1 MDIDEHAAERI
12 LADVMTAAK
21 GDAHT
26 GLSLLQGLYIELA
39 LRTVHERPSIV
50 WPETMAAFCQVAM
63 NKLKD
68 SSLFYSGARSPSEAS
83 HRALFGD
90 AQGEGRRFAE
100 FLYNRMLASHLTTPR
115 AFSEAAELG
124 ELGEA
129 GESAFDD
136 A

>member
-1 MDIDEHAAERI
+1 MEIDERAAERI

-26 GLSLLQGLYIELA
+26 GLALLQGLYIELS
-39 LRTVHERPSIV
+39 LRTVQERPSVV

-68 SSLFYSGARSPSEAS
+68 SRDFYSGALHVNDAS
-83 HRALFGD
+83 TRAGFGD

-100 FLYNRMLASHLTTPR
+100 FFFQRMLSSTLTSPR
-115 AFSEAAELG
+115 TFDPDAELA
-124 ELGEA
+124 E
-129 GESAFDD
+129 DD
-136 A
+136 LRTV

>member
-12 LADVMTAAK
+12 LADVLTAAK

-26 GLSLLQGLYIELA
+26 GLALLQGMYIELA
-39 LRTVHERPSIV
+39 LRTVQERPSIV

-68 SSLFYSGARSPSEAS
+68 SSVSYSGARSSSA
-83 HRALFGD
+83 RDNFAD

-100 FLYNRMLASHLTTPR
+100 FLYNRMQASTLTTPR
-115 AFSEAAELG
+115 VFAPDDELNEAELV
-124 ELGEA
+124 
-129 GESAFDD
+129 
-136 A
+136 

>member
-1 MDIDEHAAERI
+1 MEIDERAAERI

-26 GLSLLQGLYIELA
+26 GLALLQGLYIELS
-39 LRTVHERPSIV
+39 LRTVQERPSVV

-68 SSLFYSGARSPSEAS
+68 SRDFYSGALHVNDAS
-83 HRALFGD
+83 HRAGFGD

-100 FLYNRMLASHLTTPR
+100 FFFQRMLSSTLTSPR
-115 AFSEAAELG
+115 AFDPDAELA
-124 ELGEA
+124 E
-129 GESAFDD
+129 DD
-136 A
+136 LRTV

>member
-1 MDIDEHAAERI
+1 MEIDERAAERI

-26 GLSLLQGLYIELA
+26 GLALLQGLYIELS
-39 LRTVHERPSIV
+39 LRTVQERPSVV

-68 SSLFYSGARSPSEAS
+68 SRDFYSGALHANDAS
-83 HRALFGD
+83 HRAGFGD

-100 FLYNRMLASHLTTPR
+100 FFFQRMLSSTLTSPR
-115 AFSEAAELG
+115 TFDPDAELA
-124 ELGEA
+124 E
-129 GESAFDD
+129 DD
-136 A
+136 LHTV

>member
-1 MDIDEHAAERI
+1 MEIDERAAERI

-26 GLSLLQGLYIELA
+26 GLALLQGLYIELS
-39 LRTVHERPSIV
+39 LRTVQERPSMV

-68 SSLFYSGARSPSEAS
+68 SRDFYSGALHIGDTSL
-83 HRALFGD
+83 RAGFGD

-100 FLYNRMLASHLTTPR
+100 FFFQRMHASTLTAPR
-115 AFSEAAELG
+115 AFDPEVEL
-124 ELGEA
+124 EETVV
-129 GESAFDD
+129 
-136 A
+136 

>member
-1 MDIDEHAAERI
+1 MDLDEQAAERI
-12 LADVMTAAK
+12 LADVMAASR

-26 GLSLLQGLYIELA
+26 GLALLQGLYIELA
-39 LRTVHERPSIV
+39 LRTVQERPSIV

-68 SSLFYSGARSPSEAS
+68 SSMFYSGARFAGHPSGDAS

-100 FLYNRMLASHLTTPR
+100 FLYNRMLASALVTPR
-115 AFSEAAELG
+115 AFVEPHDDEHQYDEA
-124 ELGEA
+124 
-129 GESAFDD
+129 
-136 A
+136 